1 MVGKLRYEVN
11 GKSATWNFEPTYS
24 VNPIDGLPEDAWI
37 PFLTEPTSK
46 KLSTRSD
53 FRPLSV
59 DEQQKVLTVGACL
72 QCHSKDS
79 KIMTESL
86 KTGLNP
92 LLLKLSDKCV
102 LPDY

>member
-1 MVGKLRYEVN
+1 MN
-11 GKSATWNFEPTYS
+11 GKSVNWNFEPTYS
-24 VNPIDGLPEDAWI
+24 VNPNDNLPEDAWI
-37 PFLTEPTSK
+37 PFLTEPSAD
-46 KLSTRSD
+46 KLSTRSN
-53 FRPLSV
+53 FRPLNV
-59 DEQQKVLTVGACL
+59 VEQQNVLTVGACL

-92 LLLKLSDKCV
+92 LLLKLSDKCL